1 MTRLLPVAVLLLVIA
16 TSLVSIK
23 NSLFGHTPVNLVN
36 LRQALSYLV
45 APLPEPE
52 LASSK
57 YLDFVLSHDQPIA
70 TDVAIFDNK
79 QINAS
84 LAKIPT
90 QEELASLPEQAVL
103 GDQANSGQKW
113 IEIVLSEQKVYA
125 WEGSKKIYEFVVST
139 GRQWTPTPEGEFRI
153 WAKLK
158 ATRMKG
164 GSVEKGDYYDLPN
177 VPYVMFFNK
186 GYGLHGT
193 YWHNNFGT
201 PMSHGC
207 VNLKIADAKTL
218 FEWTTPAL
226 PNGKWTINSTRDNAG
241 TRVVVRS

>member
-1 MTRLLPVAVLLLVIA
+1 M
-16 TSLVSIK
+16 S
-23 NSLFGHTPVNLVN
+23 
-36 LRQALSYLV
+36 
-45 APLPEPE
+45 PLAEPE
-52 LASSK
+52 LASLQ
-57 YLDFVLSHDQPIA
+57 YLDFVLSHDRPIA
-70 TDVAIFDNK
+70 TDVAIFDN
-79 QINAS
+79 NRLNPS

-90 QEELASLPEQAVL
+90 QEELASLPAQAVL
-103 GDQANSGQKW
+103 GNQASAGEKW
-113 IEIVLSEQKVYA
+113 IEVVLSEQKVYA
-125 WEGSKKIYEFVVST
+125 WDGSQKIYEFVVST
-139 GRQWTPTPEGEFRI
+139 GRQWTSTPEGEFRI

-164 GSVEKGDYYDLPN
+164 GSMERGDYYDLPN

-207 VNLKIADAKTL
+207 VNMRIEDAKAL
-218 FEWTTPAL
+218 FEWATPNL
-226 PNGKWTINSTRDNAG
+226 SGSQWTVNATKNNPG